1 MNAMIVQ
8 SHEFL
13 FRDLGQTFGFLQI
26 KVYNTLRKLH
36 KRSSEMSVEKQKV
49 QKRLN
54 SWLNML
60 IETGGA
66 DLHIKTNCPIR
77 ARFKSEIVLL
87 SKEVVTSETMELLV
101 ELLTGDEYE
110 KFENEKEFDSA
121 YSLDTKYRFRIN
133 LYMHVNGYAIVF
145 RLIPPHIKTIEELN
159 LPPILHQL
167 THLRRGLVLIT
178 GTTGSGKSTTLASII
193 EEINQTYNR
202 HIITIEDPVEYIY
215 HDKKSIIEQ
224 RQVGVH
230 TNSFSRALRAAMR
243 EDPDIIVVGEIR
255 DLATA
260 STIVEAV
267 NTGHLVFSTA
277 HTLDARETVERMIS
291 IFPAEE
297 QNRVRA
303 VLASSLEAV
312 ISQRL
317 VKGVTDEMIPAVEMM
332 FTTPLIKEMIRME
345 RDNELPDAMKKDTTN
360 GSITFNQALFNL
372 ALSQKITEYQAYEYA
387 TSQTD
392 LKLMFTMS
400 PDYVNKKR
408 RRRRKTEEEKE
419 VWLKE

>member
-1 MNAMIVQ
+1 
-8 SHEFL
+8 
-13 FRDLGQTFGFLQI
+13 
-26 KVYNTLRKLH
+26 
-36 KRSSEMSVEKQKV
+36 MSVEKQKV